1 MNDVLKGVL
10 FSLIGNISI
19 SIGDHLK
26 VFGDSKN
33 KIYKFKKF
41 NHGSKKQNEKNK
53 CSIRLFCGLL
63 GYIVMITGQICNGY
77 ALAFAPQ
84 TLLAVLGSSQFII
97 NLICSAILM
106 SRPIKYIHIIGTL
119 SIIIGCLIMI
129 FGFSPK
135 TDQSQLTVY
144 TLFYNFNSIH
154 YRNYLFIVVFVFLLS
169 IIWSYF
175 ESNYLNDNKNN
186 KNNNIQKKKQKKT
199 QQKKQNIINP
209 KSISGFVYSFSSAM
223 TGTQSVVLGKTLA
236 IIIRN
241 YASGKIT
248 IFNPLDLFNLFFI
261 IIIFLSYLITF
272 AFWLYRR
279 TESMVLFDT
288 VFIAPMNQVINVR
301 NIAYNIHTYI
311 YIYIYT

>member
-1 MNDVLKGVL
+1 MVVFIENFYLYTHNLNDMMNDVLRGVL
-10 FSLIGNISI
+10 FSLAGNISI

-26 VFGDSKN
+26 VFGDQKSN
-33 KIYKFKKF
+33 NNKKF
-41 NHGSKKQNEKNK
+41 NHGSKKQNKINK
-53 CSIRLFCGLL
+53 YSARLFFGLL

-84 TLLAVLGSSQFII
+84 TLLACIGSVQFIM

-106 SRPIKYIHIIGTL
+106 SRPIKSIHIIGTF

-144 TLFYNFNSIH
+144 TLFYNFNSTH
-154 YRNYLFIVVFVFLLS
+154 YRNYLIVVVIVFLVS
-169 IIWSYF
+169 IIWQYF
-175 ESNYLNDNKNN
+175 EANYLNFNNSINCDNS
-186 KNNNIQKKKQKKT
+186 NIHTPKTIKTKQKRRHKHNTKIGKNKKGT
-199 QQKKQNIINP
+199 QQSSSSTFCCIDP
-209 KSISGFVYSFSSAM
+209 KLISGFFYSFTSAM

-248 IFNPLDLFNLFFI
+248 IFNPLDLLI
-261 IIIFLSYLITF
+261 LFLS
-272 AFWLYRR
+272 
-279 TESMVLFDT
+279 
-288 VFIAPMNQVINVR
+288 
-301 NIAYNIHTYI
+301 
-311 YIYIYT
+311 